1 MAAAKKANEAQFY
14 FFCGTLDASTFEVV
28 EFSGDDHVNRPY
40 AFRITLS
47 SENGT

>member
-28 EFSGDDHVNRPY
+28 EFQGGDGESLNKKQ
-40 AFRITLS
+40 L
-47 SENGT
+47 ENY